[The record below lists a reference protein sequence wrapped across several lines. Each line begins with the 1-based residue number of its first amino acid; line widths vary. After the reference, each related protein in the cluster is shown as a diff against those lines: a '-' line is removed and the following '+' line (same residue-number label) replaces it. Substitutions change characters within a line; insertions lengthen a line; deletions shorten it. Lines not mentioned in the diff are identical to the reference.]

1 MLLRF
6 GSGSVFGSAGDF
18 GSKCQPKIYIH
29 PYVTDVFLV
38 YYENKPFR
46 QFFFWYRLK
55 KNDAWLKKKK
65 KKKQNTLGT
74 ILFLRPSP
82 FAGSSHLMFQ
92 ALCAGSRVIAT
103 VWI

>member
-55 KNDAWLKKKK
+55 KNDAWLKKKTK
-65 KKKQNTLGT
+65 KTKHPGDY
-74 ILFLRPSP
+74 IIPAPVAICRLF
-82 FAGSSHLMFQ
+82 SSHVSSAMRRQ
-92 ALCAGSRVIAT
+92 
-103 VWI
+103 

>member
-65 KKKQNTLGT
+65 KKNKTPWGLYYSCA
-74 ILFLRPSP
+74 RR
-82 FAGSSHLMFQ
+82 HLP
-92 ALCAGSRVIAT
+92 ALLISCFKRYAPAVG
-103 VWI
+103 